1 MVNENVTLQQIQQSI
16 DELKTLTTVAAK
28 ETLSLDEVSQVFD
41 LKKSYLYG
49 LVHKKMIPCYKI
61 GGGRLTF
68 FKKSE
73 VEAFLLGNRVG
84 TIEEAEAEAAA
95 YLAKPKAKRGGRK

>member
-1 MVNENVTLQQIQQSI
+1 MENTAFEQILLSI
-16 DELKTLTTVAAK
+16 DELKTIATISAK
-28 ETLSLDEVSQVFD
+28 EALSLDEVAQVFD
-41 LKKSYLYG
+41 LKKSFLYSM
-49 LVHKKMIPCYKI
+49 VHLKKIPCYKV
-61 GGGRLTF
+61 GGGKLTF

-73 VEAFLLGNRVG
+73 VEDFLLGNRVG